1 MTKTVIL
8 EWDFSPPNYFEEHI
22 EISRENY
29 VMSIDTGKVTATID
43 YAIFNENPS
52 LREELQESLNNR
64 FLGVQVISHARYELS
79 NSKMIHIDADGHKH
93 IFIEL
98 NSAVLVMTGGSVDLQ
113 VKDKD
118 GNIISDSKRDRVERK
133 KNLAELIAKHKPNDP
148 QVAALLHSYHTA
160 VTDPNNE
167 LVHLYEIRDALTKK
181 FGNASNA
188 QMRLAITKSQW
199 SRLGALCCTLPL
211 KQGRHRGSFTGL
223 LRDASENELKETRN
237 ISLAMIEA
245 YLQYLESQ
253 NT

>member
-64 FLGVQVISHARYELS
+64 FLGVQVISHAPYELS

-93 IFIEL
+93 IFLEL
-98 NSAVLVMTGGSVDLQ
+98 STAVLKMTAGNIDLQ
-113 VKDKD
+113 LKDKD
-118 GNIISDSKRDRVERK
+118 GNIISDSKQDRVEK
-133 KNLAELIAKHKPNDP
+133 KKSLAELVATRKPSNP
-148 QVAALLHSYHTA
+148 LVAALLNSYQTA
-160 VTDPNNE
+160 VRDPNNE
-167 LVHLYEIRDALTKK
+167 LVHLYEIREGISAK
-181 FGNASNA
+181 FGGENTARRNLSVSS
-188 QMRLAITKSQW
+188 SQW
-199 SRLGALCCTLPL
+199 SRLGQLCNNEPL
-211 KQGRHRGSFTGL
+211 KQGRHRGKTIGN
-223 LRDASENELKETRN
+223 LRDASEAELTEARE
-237 ISLAMIEA
+237 ISRIMIVA
-245 YLQYLESQ
+245 YLQYLENP

>member
-93 IFIEL
+93 IFLEL
-98 NSAVLVMTGGSVDLQ
+98 STAVLKMTAGNIDLQ
-113 VKDKD
+113 LKDKD
-118 GNIISDSKRDRVERK
+118 GNITSDSRRYRIEK
-133 KNLAELIAKHKPNDP
+133 KKSLAELVAIHKPNDP
-148 QVAALLHSYHTA
+148 LIAGLLSSYQTA
-160 VTDPNNE
+160 ITDPNNE
-167 LVHLYEIRDALTKK
+167 LFHLYEIRDALKKK
-181 FGNASNA
+181 FGNEGKVRTKLS
-188 QMRLAITKSQW
+188 ITSSQW
-199 SRLGALCCTLPL
+199 SRLGQLCNDEPL
-211 KQGRHRGSFTGL
+211 KQGRHRGNAIGV
-223 LRDASENELKETRN
+223 LRDASESELEEARK
-237 ISLAMIEA
+237 ISQYMIEA
-245 YLQYLESQ
+245 YLNYLD
-253 NT
+253 T

>member
-8 EWDFSPPNYFEEHI
+8 EWDFSPLNYFEEHI

-64 FLGVQVISHARYELS
+64 FLGVQVISHAPYELS